1 MTSITHSHSGVPVI
15 DNDLLF
21 FIEEKLFFLEKTFG
35 KVVETHVTLS
45 EGIKNELFHRIAEV
59 RIKLPN
65 KILIIRESSKTFEI
79 AVIRAVLRIKEQLG
93 KKRHS
98 K

>member
-1 MTSITHSHSGVPVI
+1 MTSITQAGSPMI
-15 DNDLLF
+15 DHDLLY

-45 EGIKNELFHRIAEV
+45 IGIKNEIFHRIAEV

-79 AVIRAVLRIKEQLG
+79 AVVKAVLRIKEQLG

>member
-1 MTSITHSHSGVPVI
+1 MTSITHSHSGAPVI

>member
-1 MTSITHSHSGVPVI
+1 MTSISQPGAPVI
-15 DNDLLF
+15 DNDLLY

-35 KVVETHVTLS
+35 KVVDTQVTLTV
-45 EGIKNELFHRIAEV
+45 GIKNELFHRIAEI

-79 AVIRAVLRIKEQLG
+79 AVIKAVLRLKEHLE
-93 KKRHS
+93 KKKNS